1 MVEERGQIAV
11 AAISAAA
18 AEAAG
23 PGWADMAVAAEPR
36 DEALLE
42 LAVQLCQTEG
52 DAQGQVMGE

>member
-1 MVEERGQIAV
+1 VRDRGALRI

-23 PGWADMAVAAEPR
+23 EGWARKEVAPSPR

-42 LAVQLCQTEG
+42 VARALCQSDPP
-52 DAQGQVMGE
+52 DAAGAGA